1 MRGALL
7 WGVLVTGVPASL
19 SAQQVS
25 ALLGGVSA
33 RYADSVSGSAALVG
47 GRVRYSRGGVRSDLE
62 TSVARFTS
70 GEWAA
75 QLGAQGLFAAALTR
89 RDAVGLGVG
98 GSFNQLEGGIWSM
111 TAAAGPFV
119 ARSTGGVTASLSLTG
134 GWVRTVDSTSFA
146 TGTATLGGRYERGRW
161 RLEGVAAGTAAD
173 TLRLLDWSL
182 SAGWRGSA
190 ISVGVLGGV
199 RTGDLASDPWW
210 QLRAEAGVA
219 SWAGLEAAVGWYP
232 RDLTGFTAGRFATL
246 AMRLDV
252 LRGTPTPTL
261 RGAGAFRAERLGAAR
276 VRVTLRLDG
285 ARTVALAGE
294 WNEWVPAPMRRDP
307 SGRWTAVLG
316 LRPGVYRCA
325 LLVDGARWIAPP
337 GAPKTGDDFGG
348 EVGLLIV
355 PEA

>member
-1 MRGALL
+1 MRGTLV
-7 WGVLVTGVPASL
+7 WGVLATGVPASL
-19 SAQQVS
+19 VAQQVS

-47 GRVRYSRGGVRSDLE
+47 GRVRYAKGGARGDLE
-62 TSVARFTS
+62 TSIARFAS

-75 QLGAQGLFAAALTR
+75 QLGGQGLFAAALTP
-89 RDAVGLGVG
+89 RDAVGLAIG
-98 GSFNQLEGGIWSM
+98 GSFNQLEGGIWST

-119 ARSTGGVTASLSLTG
+119 ARAAGGATVSLALTA
-134 GWVRTVDSTSFA
+134 GWARTVDSSAFA
-146 TGTATLGGRYERGRW
+146 TGSATLGGRYERRRW
-161 RLEGVAAGTAAD
+161 RVESVAVGTAAD
-173 TLRLLDWSL
+173 TLRLLDWTVGV
-182 SAGWRGSA
+182 GWRTPALSLGASA
-190 ISVGVLGGV
+190 GV
-199 RTGDLASDPWW
+199 RTGDLAADPWG
-210 QLRAEAGVA
+210 QLRAEVGVA
-219 SWAGLEAAVGWYP
+219 PWAALEAAVGRYP

-246 AMRLDV
+246 GLRLGV
-252 LRGTPTPTL
+252 LGATPVRALRGTD
-261 RGAGAFRAERLGAAR
+261 AFRTERLSAAR

-285 ARTVALAGE
+285 AQTVALAGE
-294 WNEWVPAPMRRDP
+294 WNDWSPAPMRRDA

-325 LLVDGARWIAPP
+325 LLVDGARWVVPP